1 MKSFDHEKLD
11 VYRIAIQFFAFVD
24 PLCNNLP
31 RGQAYLADQ
40 LRRAASS
47 IVLNI
52 AEGAGEFAQNEKMR
66 FYRMARRSATECA
79 GILDVLAV
87 LGHEKEHLLKGKKIL
102 LRCVGTLTKLICR

>member
-11 VYRIAIQFFAFVD
+11 VYRIAIQFIAFVD
-24 PLCNNLP
+24 LLCSNLP

-47 IVLNI
+47 IELNI

-66 FYRMARRSATECA
+66 FYRMARRPA
-79 GILDVLAV
+79 
-87 LGHEKEHLLKGKKIL
+87 
-102 LRCVGTLTKLICR
+102 

>member
-11 VYRIAIQFFAFVD
+11 VYKIAIQFVAFAD
-24 PLCNNLP
+24 PLCGNLP
-31 RGQAYLADQ
+31 SGRAYLADQ
-40 LRRAASS
+40 LRRASSS

-79 GILDVLAV
+79 GILDVMEV
-87 LGHEKEHLLKGKKIL
+87 LGHEKEHLLRGKKTL